1 MFDPN
6 LIPAGIV
13 RCNPQSRVLSAN
25 ATMLRWA
32 GLSDVS
38 EVLGRPFYAVLAPAG
53 RIYFETHI
61 RPMLMVEGTVQE
73 IAFELLTPSGKRRR
87 IYLNG
92 HAERDESGE
101 IVALHYAC
109 FSGGHRQS
117 YERELVKKR
126 RDAEGY
132 VALVQSSADAI
143 LNADRD
149 GCIVSWNAAAE
160 HLFGYTE
167 AEVAGENWRSLL
179 VGKTPEV
186 PTAASSPASPDAPL
200 TYRAEADARH
210 SDGTAVAVEYHEA
223 PLQDDDGDVMGT
235 VVVLRDIRER
245 RQADETIQALS
256 REVLHRSKNQ
266 FAIIQAIARS
276 TARHSS
282 ADDFVGIFTRRLDAL
297 SRNMELL
304 TTASRTT
311 ADLAEL
317 VESQLKHLSKDQKRK
332 VTVDGPGVQLS
343 ENQAL
348 YIGLAI
354 FELSTNAIKYGALSE
369 QAGETSAID
378 ISWSLNDATLAFQ
391 WRESGMT
398 SVVPPTQKGFGSRLT
413 SEMLER
419 STRGKVTADYKPT
432 GLIWQLDVAL

>member
-38 EVLGRPFYAVLAPAG
+38 EVSGRPFYAVLAPAG

-61 RPMLMVEGTVQE
+61 RPMLMVESAVQE
-73 IAFELLTPSGKRRR
+73 IALELLTPSGERRR

-92 HAERDESGE
+92 HAERDASGTV
-101 IVALHYAC
+101 VALHFAC

-117 YERELVKKR
+117 YERELLKKR
-126 RDAEGY
+126 RDAEGF

-179 VGKTPEV
+179 LREMPDTPSV
-186 PTAASSPASPDAPL
+186 ASSPTAPNAPL

-210 SDGTAVAVEYHEA
+210 SDGAAVAVEYHEA
-223 PLQDDDGDVMGT
+223 PIQDDDGDVMGT

-245 RQADETIQALS
+245 RQADETIQALTQ
-256 REVLHRSKNQ
+256 EVLHRSKNQ
-266 FAIIQAIARS
+266 FAVIQAIARS

-304 TTASRTT
+304 TTASRAT

-317 VESQLKHLSKDQKRK
+317 VESQLSHLSKDQKRK
-332 VTVDGPGVQLS
+332 VTVDGPSVQLS

-369 QAGETSAID
+369 QSEDTSAID
-378 ISWSLNDATLAFQ
+378 VSWSLSDGTLAFQ
-391 WRESGMT
+391 WQETGMES
-398 SVVPPTQKGFGSRLT
+398 VAAPTQKGFGSRLT
-413 SEMLER
+413 GEMLER
-419 STRGKVTADYKPT
+419 STGAKVIADYKPT
-432 GLIWQLDVAL
+432 GLVWRLDIAL